1 MNNGNSSS
9 GSNHNNNNGSATAP
23 SSLSSICDF
32 LGGSDKKE
40 KVEKQ
45 TPPSAATVQGTK
57 GSANVK
63 KASDEV
69 KPIQAKMGTGA
80 LEEVYRPSKAKKSVH
95 GEDMKENKPISTN
108 PGASEDFPSLGGPT
122 RGKLG
127 ANFVK
132 AEDKLF
138 KPKAVPSQWSQDKE
152 IKTNET
158 SLGSKA
164 VPSQWSQ

>member
-1 MNNGNSSS
+1 MNNGNSGSS
-9 GSNHNNNNGSATAP
+9 SNHNNNNESVTAP

-45 TPPSAATVQGTK
+45 ASPSATIVQGTK

-69 KPIQAKMGTGA
+69 KPIQAKMGAGT
-80 LEEVYRPSKAKKSVH
+80 LEEVFRPSKAKKSIH
-95 GEDMKENKPISTN
+95 GEDMKENKPISTS

-122 RGKLG
+122 RGK
-127 ANFVK
+127 
-132 AEDKLF
+132 
-138 KPKAVPSQWSQDKE
+138 P
-152 IKTNET
+152 
-158 SLGSKA
+158 
-164 VPSQWSQ
+164 